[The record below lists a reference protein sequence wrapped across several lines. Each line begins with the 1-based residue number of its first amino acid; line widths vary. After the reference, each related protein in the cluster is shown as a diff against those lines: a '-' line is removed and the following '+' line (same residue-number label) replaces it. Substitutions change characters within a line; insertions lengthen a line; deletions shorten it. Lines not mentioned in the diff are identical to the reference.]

1 MDQNDEATNKN
12 LLAQIE
18 ATSSSSSIEPAIT
31 SARYEQ
37 TSQKVTE
44 ELSLKELTKI
54 FTGNWLLFLLIFTV
68 MAVSSVGIYLFK
80 IPYVSSGSV
89 VVNDTQNSSLQSF
102 ASQFFGLTKSV
113 ADGKK
118 NNSPLQKHAE
128 YLKTEEFFDQLLTNI
143 IKQGESQELS
153 IAERKGFFDF
163 KEQYLK
169 EPLTAESKVKV
180 IQKLDSLTKLK
191 LNSEFQISVALSSPD
206 KETALFLNN
215 VTLKTIVES
224 LKQRELLDFI
234 KVEAFI
240 KSQRVEAE
248 QNMADFNKRLAEF
261 QNKPEN
267 LISLSSKDKVGDYL
281 SELMVRKNE
290 VRMKIAE
297 NQKVIEFLSQGKTGR
312 RESQLY
318 GNGGRVQSL
327 KIENEMHVSKLSDIQ
342 NSIDRVTSQA
352 KTIPVAGQI
361 FEELKK
367 KSEIEFSKYKDL
379 TEALAKVE
387 AQRLSIQSR
396 FEILEKGRLETVVPQ
411 ISLLILLMLALVLSQ
426 ILGCLVIY
434 VIYIWDSNA
443 VTAHASR
450 DIVIL
455 DSHSLD
461 PRVIIEN
468 TKIRFRLRNTEFSD
482 ESSHSIND
490 VTQKKLSFKLFN
502 KKEASGDSN

>member
-1 MDQNDEATNKN
+1 MDQKSEMTETT
-12 LLAQIE
+12 LLTQAEIASESTAQQP
-18 ATSSSSSIEPAIT
+18 AMTST
-31 SARYEQ
+31 RYEQ
-37 TSQKVTE
+37 SSQKVTE

-54 FTGNWLLFLLIFTV
+54 FTGNWLLFLLIFV
-68 MAVSSVGIYLFK
+68 AMAVSSIGIYIFK
-80 IPYVSSGSV
+80 IPFVSSGSV

-128 YLKTEEFFDQLLTNI
+128 YLKTEEFFNQLLTNI
-143 IKQGESQELS
+143 TALGESQDLS
-153 IAERKGFFDF
+153 VAERKGYLNF
-163 KEQYLK
+163 KEQYLN

-180 IQKLDSLTKLK
+180 IQKLDSLAKIK
-191 LNSEFQISVALSSPD
+191 LNSEFQINVAFSSPD

-215 VTLKTIVES
+215 VALKTIAES
-224 LKQRELLDFI
+224 LKQKELLDFI

-248 QNMADFNKRLAEF
+248 QNMADFNKKLADF

-267 LISLSSKDKVGDYL
+267 LISLSSKDKVGEYL

-290 VRMKIAE
+290 IRMKIAE
-297 NQKVIEFLSQGKTGR
+297 NQKVIEYLSQGTSGR

-318 GNGGRVQSL
+318 GNGGRAQSL
-327 KIENEMHVSKLSDIQ
+327 KIENEMHMSKLNDIQ

-411 ISLLILLMLALVLSQ
+411 ISLLILLMLSLVLSQ
-426 ILGCLVIY
+426 IIGCLVIY

-468 TKIRFRLRNTEFSD
+468 TKIRFRLRNTEFSE
-482 ESSHSIND
+482 ESNRSIND
-490 VTQKKLSFKLFN
+490 VTPKKLSFKLFN
-502 KKEASGDSN
+502 KQDASGDSK